1 MVDEFKEFSAP
12 AVPAQSSA
20 TFKKPVETIAI
31 IPKSGKVT
39 LLTRKLFNVL
49 LDIAQQHNQ
58 KMGEDVPV
66 YRTALSKITTNA
78 NFNSNDTA
86 LIKEHLR
93 KMNSIQVEWNPGKS
107 KDVQRR
113 WGVTSLM
120 AEAEV
125 IEDPYTHRTFI
136 EWSYSP
142 KLKKRLLEP
151 DVYTRISLQ
160 MQSALRS
167 GASLSLYEICYRYA
181 TSPNSLTMREMWEW
195 WRPALTGSPDDEME
209 KDTYREYKY
218 FKRDVLKPA
227 ISEVNAV
234 TDLTVEL
241 LEHKEGRRI
250 VELQFRVTR
259 KAQSNLPLIDRSLLN
274 MGLIKK
280 MLDLGLSQEE
290 AERIYSDTEESLI
303 EVSLKAVEARK
314 VSKRQAPLENPGAWF
329 LSVLKRGAT
338 AKPAALPKAAKPKA
352 SPKQSLDDLRAKYQQ
367 QQRNDARAMFAEM
380 PDEDQIRLGDKF
392 REYLF
397 REKNTSVLEEYDRK
411 GLGSKRVE
419 VAFFFWLAEDTWGPP
434 TDKDLLEFALS

>member
-1 MVDEFKEFSAP
+1 MAEEFIAP
-12 AVPAQSSA
+12 VQAQSSA

-78 NFNSNDTA
+78 SFNSNDTA

-113 WGVTSLM
+113 WGVTSLV

-125 IEDPYTHRTFI
+125 IEDPHTHRTFI

-151 DVYTRISLQ
+151 EVYTRISLQ
-160 MQSALRS
+160 MQSSLRS
-167 GASLSLYEICYRYA
+167 GASLSLYEICYRYS
-181 TSPNSLTMREMWEW
+181 TSPNSLTMREPWEW

-227 ISEVNAV
+227 ISEVNSV

-241 LEHKEGRRI
+241 IEHKEGRRI
-250 VELQFRVTR
+250 VELQFKVTR
-259 KAQSNLPLIDRSLLN
+259 KAQSSLPLIDRSLLN

-280 MLDLGLSQEE
+280 MLDLGLTQEE

-303 EVSLKAVEARK
+303 EVSLKAVETRK
-314 VSKRQAPLENPGAWF
+314 ASKRQPPLENPGAWF
-329 LSVLKRGAT
+329 LSVLKRGPV
-338 AKPAALPKAAKPKA
+338 AKTPALAKAAKPKA
-352 SPKQSLDDLRAKYQQ
+352 AAPKQTMDDLLANYRQ
-367 QQRNDARAMFAEM
+367 QQRNEARAMFGEM
-380 PDEDQIRLGDKF
+380 SEADQIRLGDKF
-392 REYLF
+392 REHLF
-397 REKNTSVLEEYDRK
+397 KEKNTSVLDEYDRK
-411 GLGSKRVE
+411 GLASKRIE

-434 TDKDLLEFALS
+434 TDKDLLKFALGQA